1 MPGRS
6 GLTGHGVPV
15 GLLPG
20 SVEEVDRMAVKK
32 IGHPIVDERRAKDAV
47 RSGWLA
53 ACEGI

>member
-1 MPGRS
+1 MPGSFRLDLARRA
-6 GLTGHGVPV
+6 G

-32 IGHPIVDERRAKDAV
+32 IRHPTIGERRARDAA